1 LRDHNVQEVPLGTT
15 TFTGPVKAG
24 TIPNTSGSTLG
35 RDVRNT
41 GWVLTAQS
49 SAVTQASGATDI
61 VIPANSQIVDIKVFV
76 TVAFTGVAT
85 TFGVGTTAS
94 ATFLTAAAAL
104 DGAAVG
110 PLTATPGTD
119 ATRNGNWIDVG
130 TTDRKIAVTS
140 TNTGSGVANIVVTY
154 LQNRDAT

>member
-1 LRDHNVQEVPLGTT
+1 MGVTS
-15 TFTGPVKAG
+15 FTGPVKAG
-24 TIPNTSGSTLG
+24 NILNTSGTTLG
-35 RDVRNT
+35 RDVKNT
-41 GWVLTAQS
+41 GWVLMAQS

-76 TVAFTGVAT
+76 TTAFDGGAS
-85 TFGVGTTAS
+85 TFGIGTTAS
-94 ATFLTAAAAL
+94 ATFLTAAGAL
-104 DGAAVG
+104 DATAVG

-140 TNTGSGVANIVVTY
+140 TNTGDGVGNIVVTY

>member
-1 LRDHNVQEVPLGTT
+1 LGTT
-15 TFTGPVKAG
+15 TFTGPIKAG
-24 TIPNTSGSTLG
+24 NIPNTSGSTLG
-35 RDVRNT
+35 TDVKNT
-41 GWVLTAQS
+41 GWVLMSQS
-49 SAVTQASGATDI
+49 SAVTQASGATSI

-76 TVAFTGVAT
+76 TTAFTGAAT

-94 ATFLTAAAAL
+94 ATFLTAAGAL
-104 DGAAVG
+104 DGVAVG
-110 PLTATPGTD
+110 PLTASPGTD

-140 TNTGSGVANIVVTY
+140 TNTGSGVGNIVVTY

>member
-1 LRDHNVQEVPLGTT
+1 MAVTH
-15 TFTGPVKAG
+15 FTGPVQSG
-24 TIPNTSGSTLG
+24 TILNTSGSTLG
-35 RDVRNT
+35 RDVKNS
-41 GWVLTAQS
+41 GWVVNAQS
-49 SAVTQASGATDI
+49 AKFTQASGATDI

-76 TVAFTGVAT
+76 TTAFDGSAS
-85 TFGVGTTAS
+85 TFGIGTTAS
-94 ATFLTAAAAL
+94 ATFLTAAGAL

-140 TNTGSGVANIVVTY
+140 TNTGAGAATIVVTY
-154 LQNRDAT
+154 LQNRDLTP

>member
-1 LRDHNVQEVPLGTT
+1 LGTT

-35 RDVRNT
+35 SNVKNT
-41 GWVLTAQS
+41 GWVLMAQS

-94 ATFLTAAAAL
+94 ATFLTAAGAL

>member
-1 LRDHNVQEVPLGTT
+1 MGTT

-24 TIPNTSGSTLG
+24 SIPNTSGSTLG
-35 RDVRNT
+35 RDVKNT
-41 GWVLTAQS
+41 GWVMMAQS
-49 SAVTQASGATDI
+49 ANITQASGATDI

-76 TVAFTGVAT
+76 TAIFSGAAT
-85 TFGVGTTAS
+85 TFGIGTTAS
-94 ATFLTAAAAL
+94 ATFLTAAGAL
-104 DGAAVG
+104 DAAAVG

-130 TTDRKIAVTS
+130 TTDRKIAVTP
-140 TNTGSGVANIVVTY
+140 TNTGTGTATIVVSY

>member
-1 LRDHNVQEVPLGTT
+1 MCKEVPLGTT

-35 RDVRNT
+35 KDVRNT
-41 GWVLTAQS
+41 GWVLMAQS
-49 SAVTQASGATDI
+49 ANITQASGATDI

-76 TVAFTGVAT
+76 TAVFSGAAT
-85 TFGVGTTAS
+85 TFGIGTTAS
-94 ATFLTAAAAL
+94 ATFLTAAGAL
-104 DGAAVG
+104 DAAAVG

-130 TTDRKIAVTS
+130 TTDRKIAVTA
-140 TNTGSGVANIVVTY
+140 TNTGTGTATIVVTY
-154 LQNRDAT
+154 LQNRNATA

>member
-1 LRDHNVQEVPLGTT
+1 MGTT

-35 RDVRNT
+35 RDVKNI
-41 GWVLTAQS
+41 GWVLMAQS
-49 SAVTQASGATDI
+49 ANITQASGATDI

-76 TVAFTGVAT
+76 TAVFSGAAT
-85 TFGVGTTAS
+85 TFGIGTTAS
-94 ATFLTAAAAL
+94 ATFLTAAGAL
-104 DGAAVG
+104 DAAAVG

-130 TTDRKIAVTS
+130 TTDRKIAVTA
-140 TNTGSGVANIVVTY
+140 TNTGTGTATIVVTY

>member
-1 LRDHNVQEVPLGTT
+1 MGTT

-35 RDVRNT
+35 TDVKNT
-41 GWVLTAQS
+41 GWVLMAQS
-49 SAVTQASGATDI
+49 AAFTQASGATDI
-61 VIPANSQIVDIKVFV
+61 VIPANSQIVDIKVFI
-76 TVAFTGVAT
+76 TTALTGAAT
-85 TFGVGTTAS
+85 TFGIGTTAS
-94 ATFLTAAAAL
+94 ATFLTAAGAL
-104 DGAAVG
+104 DGAAIG

-140 TNTGSGVANIVVTY
+140 TNTGSGVGNIVVRY
-154 LQNRDAT
+154 LQNRDATA